1 MQTKPQLKTFDYLMT
16 VHLKS
21 FFLPTL
27 LFLAA
32 ITPTHAGWFDRQCE
46 KSMPTTQWTNC
57 LGEGEFLGSQY
68 SGRWENGKPHGVGT
82 IFHKDNTSFEGSFFA
97 GAPIYSCEGI
107 SRNRK
112 FTIEKRREGSNREV
126 TSIASAQIP
135 RILER
140 KITSAKLDTQNDTL
154 NITFELLELQ
164 ELLKGPSIKE
174 IEYRQYEQAIGGAVF
189 LGAIT
194 AGIYP
199 LLNPKETVRDFAG
212 CEELR
217 AIKYVPDQPMQKK
230 SGNRFWGRPIAS
242 TSGTRVLSLKIGD
255 VSDPRVHANFFSN
268 GSGFE
273 IAAMPLAW
281 APNIKELLFKEGIEK
296 PLVLTIECIDCAAD
310 NSTNLLVEKLP
321 AEFIDMRTAIN
332 IDLSAE
338 NERLVGRVK
347 KEAEFARTERLRL
360 AKEEEFRKAAEERKR
375 IETERIARE
384 GDGSPDDLNCKKFGF
399 QPQALGYGD
408 CRLKLEL
415 ARKQFEVQ
423 QKEFEERQRQ
433 FQAQLDSYNQE
444 VERQKGLAM
453 MKFGLN
459 LMAGTSPYASQNFA
473 NAARETFGPPPSPP
487 QPLGIRTQNIVMPN
501 GRLITCTST
510 QNLTNCF

>member
-1 MQTKPQLKTFDYLMT
+1 MQTNLRRIL
-16 VHLKS
+16 L
-21 FFLPTL
+21 LTL

-32 ITPTHAGWFDRQCE
+32 TKQTHAGWFDRQCE
-46 KSMPTTQWTNC
+46 KSMQTMQWTNC
-57 LGEGEFLGSQY
+57 IGEGEFLGSQY
-68 SGRWENGKPHGVGT
+68 SGRWENGKPHGAGA
-82 IFHKDNTSFEGSFFA
+82 IFHKDSTSFEGSFFA
-97 GAPIYSCEGI
+97 GAPVYSCEGI

-126 TSIASAQIP
+126 SSIVSAQIP

-140 KITSAKLDTQNDTL
+140 KITSANLDTNKDTL

-164 ELLKGPSIKE
+164 ELFKGPSIKE

-199 LLNPKETVRDFAG
+199 LLNPKETARDLAG

-217 AIKYVPDQPMQKK
+217 TIRYIPDQPFQKK
-230 SGNRFWGRPIAS
+230 TGNRFWGRPIAS
-242 TSGTRVLSLKIGD
+242 TSGTRVLNLRIGD
-255 VSDPRVHANFFSN
+255 VSDFRVNANFISN

-273 IAAMPLAW
+273 IAAMPLGW
-281 APNIKELLFKEGIEK
+281 APNVKELLFKEGIEK
-296 PLVLTIECIDCAAD
+296 PFILTIECIDCAAD
-310 NSTNLLVEKLP
+310 NGTNLLIEKLP
-321 AEFIDMRTAIN
+321 VEFIDMRTDIS

-338 NERLVGRVK
+338 NERLVERVK

-360 AKEEEFRKAAEERKR
+360 AKEEEDRKATEERKR

-399 QPQALGYGD
+399 QPQALGYGE
-408 CRLKLEL
+408 CRLKLDL
-415 ARKQFEVQ
+415 ARKQFDAQ
-423 QKEFEERQRQ
+423 QKDFEASQRQ
-433 FQAQLDSYNQE
+433 FQAQVDAYNKE
-444 VERQKGLAM
+444 IERQKSLAL

-501 GRLITCTST
+501 GKMITCTST